1 MKNFSI
7 LCQAAG
13 LIALALLLSG
23 CEQSMQSLHNQMSS
37 LLVNYIINSMKNF
50 IAIGALIVG
59 LLIIQR
65 GITNYALS
73 YNAGRLIESL
83 YGLFIIIAAVI
94 IAFVFDASIVTDL
107 LGVSAQQPPQK

>member
-1 MKNFSI
+1 MKKLSI
-7 LCQAAG
+7 LCQAAC
-13 LIALALLLSG
+13 LIACALLLSG
-23 CEQSMQSLHNQMSS
+23 CEQSLQSLHQQMSS

-83 YGLFIIIAAVI
+83 YGLFIVIAAVI
-94 IAFVFDASIVTDL
+94 IAFVFDASIVTNL
-107 LGVSAQQPPQK
+107 LGVPTQQPPQK